1 MPSRHALLSAS
12 SSERWI
18 CCPPSARLEETIPEK
33 ASAYAAEGTLAHS
46 KAEEKLT
53 NYLEGHPR
61 KKVKCPDGEMD
72 EATTNYRNY
81 VIEVLNAEKK
91 KDPCA
96 QLFVEV
102 EVDLSKWIPE
112 GFGTSDAVVVSTDTL
127 HVIDFKYGTG
137 VPVKAYL
144 NSQLL
149 LYAAG
154 TMNIYEPLYG
164 FRNITV
170 HIYQP
175 RIDHFDSFTTT
186 VDDLE
191 KWLEGTVR
199 PRAKIAYAG
208 EGKQMPGDWCR
219 FCKVKANCR
228 ARAQMQEEVAERNKM
243 LNGMLLKDDEIAD
256 LLPRLK
262 EMTAW
267 AKDLQ
272 EYALEQAMS
281 GTKYRGYK
289 VVEGASRRKIT
300 DDLEAMK
307 KLQTAGYQYTD
318 ITETKLKT
326 ITELQKLTGKNEL
339 PKILGD
345 TLIKPPGAPTLVPES
360 DKRPDIRE
368 ASAFEAFGEEFK

>member
-12 SSERWI
+12 SSERWLH
-18 CCPPSARLEETIPEK
+18 CPPSARLEETIPEK

-127 HVIDFKYGTG
+127 HIIDFKYGTG
-137 VPVKAYL
+137 VPVNAYL

-175 RIDHFDSFTTT
+175 RIDHFDSYTTT
-186 VDDLE
+186 VEDLE
-191 KWLEGTVR
+191 KWLETTVR
-199 PRAKIAYAG
+199 PMAKMAYAG
-208 EGKQMPGDWCR
+208 EGEFYPGDWCK
-219 FCKVKANCR
+219 FCKAAPTCKVR
-228 ARAQMQEEVAERNKM
+228 AYKIYNLAAEKM
-243 LNGMLLKDDEIAD
+243 GHVLSTNEIAD

-262 EMTAW
+262 EIAKW

-272 EYALEQAMS
+272 EYALETALS
-281 GTKYRGYK
+281 GIKYDGYK

-300 DDLEAMK
+300 DDVEAMNR
-307 KLQTAGYQYTD
+307 LQTAGYQYTD

-326 ITELQKLTGKNEL
+326 ITELQKLVGKNEL
-339 PKILGD
+339 PKVLGD
-345 TLIKPPGAPTLVPES
+345 TLVKPPGAPTLVPES

>member
-12 SSERWI
+12 SSERWLN
-18 CCPPSARLEETIPEK
+18 CTPSARLEETVPEK

-53 NYLEGHPR
+53 NYLDGHPR
-61 KKVKCPDGEMD
+61 KKVQCPDKEMD

-127 HVIDFKYGTG
+127 HIIDFKYGTG
-137 VPVKAYL
+137 VPVSAYH

-164 FRNITV
+164 FSNITV

-175 RIDHFDSFTTT
+175 RIDHFDSYTTT
-186 VDDLE
+186 VEKLE
-191 KWLEGTVR
+191 KWLNGTVL
-199 PRAKIAYAG
+199 PMAKMAYAG
-208 EGKQMPGDWCR
+208 EGTKVSGDWCK
-219 FCKVKANCR
+219 FCR
-228 ARAQMQEEVAERNKM
+228 AKATCKQRAHEMYGLAEEKM
-243 LNGMLLKDDEIAD
+243 DHLLSTEEIAE
-256 LLPRLK
+256 LLPKLGPIAK
-262 EMTAW
+262 W

-272 EYALEQAMS
+272 DYALEQAMS
-281 GTKYRGYK
+281 GTKYKGYK

-307 KLQTAGYQYTD
+307 RLQTAGYPYTD
-318 ITETKLKT
+318 ITETRLKT
-326 ITELQKLTGKNEL
+326 ITELQKLVGKNEL
-339 PKILGD
+339 PKVLGD
-345 TLIKPPGAPTLVPES
+345 TLVKPPGAPTLVPES
-360 DKRPDIRE
+360 DKRPDITE

>member
-12 SSERWI
+12 SSERWL
-18 CCPPSARLEETIPEK
+18 CCPPSARLEKTFPDKETEYMR
-33 ASAYAAEGTLAHS
+33 AGTEAHS

-61 KKVKCPDGEMD
+61 KKVQCPDKVMD

-127 HVIDFKYGTG
+127 HIIDFKYGEG
-137 VPVKAYL
+137 VPVNAYH

-154 TMNIYEPLYG
+154 AMNIYEPLYG
-164 FRNITV
+164 FSNITV

-175 RIDHFDSFTTT
+175 RIDHFDSYTTT
-186 VDDLE
+186 VEKLE
-191 KWLEGTVR
+191 KWLNGTVK
-199 PRAKIAYAG
+199 PIAKMAFAG
-208 EGKQMPGDWCR
+208 EGEFNPGDWCG
-219 FCKVKANCR
+219 FCKARYTCR
-228 ARAQMQEEVAERNKM
+228 VRAYKSYNLAAEKM
-243 LNGMLLKDDEIAD
+243 GHLLSTNEIAR
-256 LLPRLK
+256 LLPKLK
-262 EMTAW
+262 EIAKWT
-267 AKDLQ
+267 KDLQ
-272 EYALEQAMS
+272 EYALETALS
-281 GTKYRGYK
+281 GTKYDGYK
-289 VVEGASRRKIT
+289 VVEGASRRKIA

-318 ITETKLKT
+318 ITETRLKT
-326 ITELQKLTGKNEL
+326 ITELQKLVGKNEL
-339 PKILGD
+339 PRVLGD

-360 DKRPDIRE
+360 DKRPEIRE
-368 ASAFEAFGEEFK
+368 ASALEAFGEEFK

>member
-12 SSERWI
+12 SSERWL

-46 KAEEKLT
+46 RAEEKLT

-61 KKVKCPDGEMD
+61 KKVQCPDKEMD

-127 HVIDFKYGTG
+127 HVIDFKYGAG
-137 VPVKAYL
+137 VPVNAYH

-164 FRNITV
+164 FSNVTV

-175 RIDHFDSFTTT
+175 RIDHFDSYTTT
-186 VDDLE
+186 VEKLE
-191 KWLEGTVR
+191 KWLNGTVK
-199 PRAKIAYAG
+199 PIAKMAFAG
-208 EGKQMPGDWCR
+208 EGEFAPGEWCR
-219 FCKVKANCR
+219 FCKAAPTCR
-228 ARAQMQEEVAERNKM
+228 KRAYVMEELAAEKM
-243 LNGMLLKDDEIAD
+243 GHLLSTNEIAR
-256 LLPRLK
+256 LLPKLK
-262 EMTAW
+262 EIAKWT
-267 AKDLQ
+267 KDLQ
-272 EYALEQAMS
+272 DYALETALS
-281 GTKYRGYK
+281 GTKYDGYK
-289 VVEGASRRKIT
+289 VVEGASRRKIA

-307 KLQTAGYQYTD
+307 KLQTAGYEYAD

-326 ITELQKLTGKNEL
+326 ITELQKLVGKNEL

-345 TLIKPPGAPTLVPES
+345 TLVKPPGAPTLVPES
-360 DKRPDIRE
+360 DKRPEIRE

>member
-12 SSERWI
+12 SSERWLN
-18 CCPPSARLEETIPEK
+18 CTPSARLEETVPEK

-61 KKVKCPDGEMD
+61 KKVQCPDKEMD

-127 HVIDFKYGTG
+127 HIIDFKYGEG
-137 VPVKAYL
+137 VPVNAYH

-164 FRNITV
+164 FSNITV

-175 RIDHFDSFTTT
+175 RIDHFDSYTTT
-186 VDDLE
+186 VEKLE
-191 KWLEGTVR
+191 KWLNGTVL
-199 PRAKIAYAG
+199 PMAKMAYAG
-208 EGKQMPGDWCR
+208 EGTKVSGDWCK
-219 FCKVKANCR
+219 FCR
-228 ARAQMQEEVAERNKM
+228 AKATCKQRAHEMYGLAEEKM
-243 LNGMLLKDDEIAD
+243 DHLLSTEEIAE
-256 LLPRLK
+256 LLPKLGPIAK
-262 EMTAW
+262 W

-272 EYALEQAMS
+272 DYALETALS
-281 GTKYRGYK
+281 GTKYKGYK

-318 ITETKLKT
+318 ITETRLRT
-326 ITELQKLTGKNEL
+326 ITELQKLVGKNEL
-339 PKILGD
+339 PKVLGD
-345 TLIKPPGAPTLVPES
+345 TLVKPPGAPTLVPES

-368 ASAFEAFGEEFK
+368 ASAFEAFREEFK

>member
-12 SSERWI
+12 GSAKWLN
-18 CCPPSARLEETIPEK
+18 CTPSARLEETIPEK

-46 KAEEKLT
+46 RAEEKLT

-61 KKVKCPDGEMD
+61 KKVQCPDKEMD

-127 HVIDFKYGTG
+127 HIIDFKYGTG
-137 VPVKAYL
+137 VPVSAYH

-164 FRNITV
+164 FSNITV

-175 RIDHFDSFTTT
+175 RIDHFDSYTTT
-186 VDDLE
+186 VEKLE
-191 KWLEGTVR
+191 KWLNGTVL
-199 PRAKIAYAG
+199 PMAKMAYAG
-208 EGKQMPGDWCR
+208 EGTKVSGDWCK
-219 FCKVKANCR
+219 FCR
-228 ARAQMQEEVAERNKM
+228 AKATCKQRAHEMYGLAEEKM
-243 LNGMLLKDDEIAD
+243 DHLLSTEEIAE
-256 LLPRLK
+256 LLPKLGPIAK
-262 EMTAW
+262 W

-272 EYALEQAMS
+272 DYALEQAMS
-281 GTKYRGYK
+281 GTKYKGYK

-307 KLQTAGYQYTD
+307 RLQTAGYPYTD
-318 ITETKLKT
+318 ITETRLKT
-326 ITELQKLTGKNEL
+326 ITELQKLVGKNEL
-339 PKILGD
+339 PKVLGD
-345 TLIKPPGAPTLVPES
+345 TLVKPPGAPTLVPES

-368 ASAFEAFGEEFK
+368 ASAFEAFREEFK

>member
-12 SSERWI
+12 GSSKWLH
-18 CCPPSARLEETIPEK
+18 CPPSARLEETIPEK

-46 KAEEKLT
+46 RAEEKLT

-61 KKVKCPDGEMD
+61 KKVQCPDKEMD

-112 GFGTSDAVVVSTDTL
+112 GFGTSDAVVVSADTL
-127 HVIDFKYGTG
+127 HIIDFKYGAG
-137 VPVKAYL
+137 VPINAYR

-175 RIDHFDSFTTT
+175 RRDHFDSYSTT
-186 VDDLE
+186 VENLE
-191 KWLEGTVR
+191 KWLEETVR
-199 PRAKIAYAG
+199 PMAKRAYAG
-208 EGKQMPGDWCR
+208 EGEFAPGEWCG
-219 FCKVKANCR
+219 FCKAEPTCR
-228 ARAQMQEEVAERNKM
+228 VRAYKIYNLAAEKM
-243 LNGMLLKDDEIAD
+243 GHVLSTNEIAD
-256 LLPRLK
+256 LLPKLGPIAK
-262 EMTAW
+262 W
-267 AKDLQ
+267 AKNLQ
-272 EYALEQAMS
+272 DYALETALS
-281 GTKYRGYK
+281 GTKYDGYK
-289 VVEGASRRKIT
+289 VVEGASRRKIA

-307 KLQTAGYQYTD
+307 KLQTAGYEYAD

-326 ITELQKLTGKNEL
+326 ITELQKLVGKNEL
-339 PKILGD
+339 PKVLGD
-345 TLIKPPGAPTLVPES
+345 TLVKPPGAPTLVPES
-360 DKRPDIRE
+360 DKRPEIRE

>member
-12 SSERWI
+12 GSSKWLH
-18 CCPPSARLEETIPEK
+18 CPPSARLEETIPEK

-81 VIEVLNAEKK
+81 VIEVLNEEKK

-112 GFGTSDAVVVSTDTL
+112 GFGTSDAVVVSADTL
-127 HVIDFKYGTG
+127 HIIDFKYGAG
-137 VPVKAYL
+137 VPVNAYH

-154 TMNIYEPLYG
+154 TMNIYELLYG

-175 RIDHFDSFTTT
+175 RRDHFDSYSTT

-199 PRAKIAYAG
+199 PMAKMAFAG
-208 EGKQMPGDWCR
+208 EGEFYPGDWCGFCR
-219 FCKVKANCR
+219 AAPTCKVR
-228 ARAQMQEEVAERNKM
+228 AYKIYNLAAEKM
-243 LNGMLLKDDEIAD
+243 GHVLSTNEIAD
-256 LLPRLK
+256 LLPKLGPIAK
-262 EMTAW
+262 W

-272 EYALEQAMS
+272 EYALETALS
-281 GTKYRGYK
+281 GTKYDGYK
-289 VVEGASRRKIT
+289 VVEGTSRRKIT

>member
-12 SSERWI
+12 GSSKWLH
-18 CCPPSARLEETIPEK
+18 CPPSARLEETIPEK

-46 KAEEKLT
+46 RAEEKLT

-61 KKVKCPDGEMD
+61 KKVQCPDGEMD

-112 GFGTSDAVVVSTDTL
+112 GFGTSDAVVVSADTL
-127 HVIDFKYGTG
+127 HIIDFKYGAG
-137 VPVKAYL
+137 VPVSAYH

-175 RIDHFDSFTTT
+175 RRDHFDSYSTT
-186 VDDLE
+186 VENLE
-191 KWLEGTVR
+191 KWLEETVR
-199 PRAKIAYAG
+199 PMANRAYAG
-208 EGKQMPGDWCR
+208 EGEFYPGDWCGFCR
-219 FCKVKANCR
+219 AAPTCKVR
-228 ARAQMQEEVAERNKM
+228 AYKIYNLAAEKM
-243 LNGMLLKDDEIAD
+243 GHVLSTNEIAD
-256 LLPRLK
+256 LLPKLGPIAK
-262 EMTAW
+262 W

-272 EYALEQAMS
+272 DYALETALS
-281 GTKYRGYK
+281 GTKYEGYK

-307 KLQTAGYQYTD
+307 RLQTAGYPYTD
-318 ITETKLKT
+318 ITETRLKT

-345 TLIKPPGAPTLVPES
+345 TLIKPLGAPTLVPES
-360 DKRPDIRE
+360 DKRPEIKE
-368 ASAFEAFGEEFK
+368 ASALEAFEEEFK

>member
-12 SSERWI
+12 GSAKWLN
-18 CCPPSARLEETIPEK
+18 CTPSARLEETIPEK

-61 KKVKCPDGEMD
+61 KKVQCPDGEMD

-127 HVIDFKYGTG
+127 HIVDFKYGTG
-137 VPVKAYL
+137 VPVNAYH

-164 FRNITV
+164 FSNVTV

-175 RIDHFDSFTTT
+175 RIDHFDSYTTT
-186 VDDLE
+186 VEKLE
-191 KWLEGTVR
+191 KWLNGTVL
-199 PRAKIAYAG
+199 PMAKMAYAG
-208 EGKQMPGDWCR
+208 EGTKVSGDWCK
-219 FCKVKANCR
+219 FCR
-228 ARAQMQEEVAERNKM
+228 AKATCKQRAHEMYGLAEEKM
-243 LNGMLLKDDEIAD
+243 EHLLSTEEIAD
-256 LLPRLK
+256 LLPKLGPIAK
-262 EMTAW
+262 W

-272 EYALEQAMS
+272 DYALETALS
-281 GTKYRGYK
+281 GTKYEGYK

-307 KLQTAGYQYTD
+307 RLQTAGYPYTD
-318 ITETKLKT
+318 ITETRLKT
-326 ITELQKLTGKNEL
+326 ITELQKLVGKNEL
-339 PKILGD
+339 PKVLGD
-345 TLIKPPGAPTLVPES
+345 TLVKPPGAPTLVPES
-360 DKRPDIRE
+360 DKRPDITE
-368 ASAFEAFGEEFK
+368 ASALEAFGEEFK

>member
-12 SSERWI
+12 SSERWL

-46 KAEEKLT
+46 RAEEKLT

-61 KKVKCPDGEMD
+61 KKVQCPDGEMD

-81 VIEVLNAEKK
+81 VIEVLNEEKK

-112 GFGTSDAVVVSTDTL
+112 GFGTSDAVVVSADTL
-127 HVIDFKYGTG
+127 HVIDFKYGEG
-137 VPVKAYL
+137 VPVNAYH

-154 TMNIYEPLYG
+154 AMNIYEPLYG

-175 RIDHFDSFTTT
+175 RIGHFDSYTTT

-199 PRAKIAYAG
+199 PMAKRAFAG
-208 EGKQMPGDWCR
+208 EGEFAPGEWCKFCR
-219 FCKVKANCR
+219 AAPICKVRAYKIYDKA
-228 ARAQMQEEVAERNKM
+228 AEKM
-243 LNGMLLKDDEIAD
+243 GHVLSTNEIAD
-256 LLPRLK
+256 LLPELK
-262 EMTAW
+262 EIAKW

-272 EYALEQAMS
+272 EYALETALS
-281 GTKYRGYK
+281 GTKYDGYK

-339 PKILGD
+339 QKILGD

>member
-12 SSERWI
+12 GSSKWLH
-18 CCPPSARLEETIPEK
+18 CPPSARLEETIPEK

-112 GFGTSDAVVVSTDTL
+112 GFGTSDAVVVSADTL
-127 HVIDFKYGTG
+127 HIIDFKYGAG
-137 VPVKAYL
+137 VPVNAYH

-175 RIDHFDSFTTT
+175 RRDHFDSYSTT
-186 VDDLE
+186 VENLE
-191 KWLEGTVR
+191 KWLEETVR
-199 PRAKIAYAG
+199 PMAKRAYAG
-208 EGKQMPGDWCR
+208 EGEFYPGDWCGFCR
-219 FCKVKANCR
+219 AAPTCKVR
-228 ARAQMQEEVAERNKM
+228 AYKIYNLAAEKM
-243 LNGMLLKDDEIAD
+243 GHVLSTNEIAD
-256 LLPRLK
+256 LLPKLGPIAK
-262 EMTAW
+262 W

-272 EYALEQAMS
+272 EYALETALS
-281 GTKYRGYK
+281 GTKYDGYK

>member
-1 MPSRHALLSAS
+1 M
-12 SSERWI
+12 
-18 CCPPSARLEETIPEK
+18 
-33 ASAYAAEGTLAHS
+33 
-46 KAEEKLT
+46 
-53 NYLEGHPR
+53 
-61 KKVKCPDGEMD
+61 
-72 EATTNYRNY
+72 
-81 VIEVLNAEKK
+81 
-91 KDPCA
+91 
-96 QLFVEV
+96 
-102 EVDLSKWIPE
+102 
-112 GFGTSDAVVVSTDTL
+112 
-127 HVIDFKYGTG
+127 
-137 VPVKAYL
+137 
-144 NSQLL
+144 
-149 LYAAG
+149 
-154 TMNIYEPLYG
+154 
-164 FRNITV
+164 
-170 HIYQP
+170 
-175 RIDHFDSFTTT
+175 
-186 VDDLE
+186 
-191 KWLEGTVR
+191 
-199 PRAKIAYAG
+199 AKMAYAG

-228 ARAQMQEEVAERNKM
+228 ARAQMQEEVAEKNKM

-272 EYALEQAMS
+272 EYALEQALS

-289 VVEGASRRKIT
+289 VVEGTSRRKIT